1 VGCLLS
7 TGREGRESLSL
18 ESAANL
24 CREVAL
30 EVHRQKITT
39 SAGFIT
45 LIAEQV
51 GDIAKAYWHEG
62 REAVDIPEEV
72 TDTIVVGL
80 CYLNW
85 LGLTNEKIEACF
97 QNSLAKLRRHMEIQ
111 ASEIARSTQSEK
123 YRKG

>member
-1 VGCLLS
+1 M
-7 TGREGRESLSL
+7 SL
-18 ESAANL
+18 ESAVNL
-24 CREVAL
+24 CREVAF
-30 EVHRQKITT
+30 EVQRQKITT

-72 TDTIVVGL
+72 TDMIVVGL

-97 QNSLAKLRRHMEIQ
+97 QSSLAKLKRHMEIQ
-111 ASEIARSTQSEK
+111 ASEIARSAQSEK

>member
-1 VGCLLS
+1 
-7 TGREGRESLSL
+7 
-18 ESAANL
+18 
-24 CREVAL
+24 VAL

-45 LIAEQV
+45 LIAEQI

-72 TDTIVVGL
+72 TDMIVVGL

-85 LGLTNEKIEACF
+85 LGLTNEKIDTYF

-111 ASEIARSTQSEK
+111 ASEVTRSIQSEK
-123 YRKG
+123 YRKV

>member
-1 VGCLLS
+1 MQLRLIG
-7 TGREGRESLSL
+7 GGGSLSL
-18 ESAANL
+18 DLAANL

-30 EVHRQKITT
+30 EVQKQKITT

-62 REAVDIPEEV
+62 RESADIPEEV
-72 TDTIVVGL
+72 TDMIVVGL

-85 LGLTNEKIEACF
+85 LGLSNEKLESHGIVDRGA
-97 QNSLAKLRRHMEIQ
+97 
-111 ASEIARSTQSEK
+111 TQK
-123 YRKG
+123 HQFLILKK

>member
-1 VGCLLS
+1 MLS
-7 TGREGRESLSL
+7 KHREGRYSLSL

-24 CREVAL
+24 CRKVAFEVQ
-30 EVHRQKITT
+30 RQKITT

-72 TDTIVVGL
+72 TDMIVVGL

-97 QNSLAKLRRHMEIQ
+97 QSSLAKLRRHMEVQ
-111 ASEIARSTQSEK
+111 ASEIARSAQSEK
-123 YRKG
+123 YRRG

>member
-1 VGCLLS
+1 MLS
-7 TGREGRESLSL
+7 KHRKGRESLSL

-24 CREVAL
+24 CREAAL

-45 LIAEQV
+45 LIVEQV

-72 TDTIVVGL
+72 TDMIVVGL

-97 QNSLAKLRRHMEIQ
+97 QSSLAKLRRHMEIQ

>member
-1 VGCLLS
+1 V
-7 TGREGRESLSL
+7 SL

-72 TDTIVVGL
+72 TDMIVVGL

-85 LGLTNEKIEACF
+85 LGLANEKIETCF
-97 QNSLAKLRRHMEIQ
+97 QNSLAKLRRHMEVQ
-111 ASEIARSTQSEK
+111 ASEIARSAQSEK